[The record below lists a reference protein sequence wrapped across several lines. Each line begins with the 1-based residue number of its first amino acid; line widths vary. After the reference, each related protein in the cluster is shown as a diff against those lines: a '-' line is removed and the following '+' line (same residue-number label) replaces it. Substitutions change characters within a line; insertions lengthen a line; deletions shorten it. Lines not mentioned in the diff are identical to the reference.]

1 MVDCPPERQYN
12 YYLTTTGTAMKT
24 NRELNTEHDAKEGA
38 KVRPKQP
45 SFNYKPLEAVIRQWI
60 LASK

>member
-1 MVDCPPERQYN
+1 
-12 YYLTTTGTAMKT
+12 MKT
-24 NRELNTEHDAKEGA
+24 NRELNTEHDAKQNA

-45 SFNYKPLEAVIRQWI
+45 EFNYKPLEAVIRQWI